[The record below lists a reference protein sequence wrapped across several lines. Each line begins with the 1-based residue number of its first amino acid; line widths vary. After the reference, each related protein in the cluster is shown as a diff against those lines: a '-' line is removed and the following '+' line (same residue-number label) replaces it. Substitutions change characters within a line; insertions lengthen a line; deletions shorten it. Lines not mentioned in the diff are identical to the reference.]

1 MANQRSSHRR
11 PPLPAEESA
20 SRTTHM
26 SLLAA
31 TALGLAFASG
41 ATDRDVRTLAA
52 LAEPDAEVLLQAS
65 AAVLALEVAPGQT
78 RARAAELLRGAAR
91 AVSERTR
98 FGRTAGVARR
108 RSPDGGV
115 DTVGPRRGSGGT

>member
-11 PPLPAEESA
+11 PPLPVEESA
-20 SRTTHM
+20 PRTTHM

-98 FGRTAGVARR
+98 FSTRT
-108 RSPDGGV
+108 GGG
-115 DTVGPRRGSGGT
+115 GPRERQGPVRHRRDDLLPG